1 MEQSKGFFFSL
12 CSSLTICWHLH
23 SALQKA
29 FSPLQT
35 DAHPSARA
43 QEIDRLPGAIGPNR
57 GPMMPSPGPG
67 AGEEGTDDRLW
78 NDGRPPP
85 PPPPLPS
92 GCWWWWPEKSRS
104 DGSRQRAAPGR
115 VGNWNDVH
123 PGRQDHAR
131 MVGGYGM
138 MEITHLGR
146 SH

>member
-85 PPPPLPS
+85 PLPLFRR
-92 GCWWWWPEKSRS
+92 GA
-104 DGSRQRAAPGR
+104 GGGGR
-115 VGNWNDVH
+115 RNREVTAVGNAPPRAVWEIGMTCTQE
-123 PGRQDHAR
+123 GRIMQGWWVA
-131 MVGGYGM
+131 
-138 MEITHLGR
+138 TA
-146 SH
+146 